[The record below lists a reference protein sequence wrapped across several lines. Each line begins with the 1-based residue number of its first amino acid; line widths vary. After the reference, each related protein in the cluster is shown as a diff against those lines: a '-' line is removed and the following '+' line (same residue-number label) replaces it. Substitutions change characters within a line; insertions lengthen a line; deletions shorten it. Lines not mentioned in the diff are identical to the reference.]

1 MMSGTLRTITVI
13 SVVLTL
19 ASCSL
24 FKRGGDGGYYSDDGP
39 PRREKVDIASIP
51 DAVPRNEPMSRTGN
65 NTYTALGKRYRPM
78 KQARGFFQRGQAS
91 WYGKKFHGRRTSS
104 GETYDMYAMT
114 AAHPTLP
121 LPTYVRVT
129 NLNNNRSVVVKVND
143 RGPFLHG
150 RIIDLS
156 YAAAAK
162 LDIVRTGTGDVE
174 VEAIVPGKQ
183 QVSQASQSSQATGAE
198 INIPVAPSNANVYV
212 QVAAFGNQGNA
223 LHFKNTLSKQVQHPV
238 HVKPAIVAG
247 NKMHRVW
254 VGPFDSTLDAD
265 RFVPELARFAS
276 GYPTVV
282 IDNGASF

>member
-1 MMSGTLRTITVI
+1 MISHTMRSIVVI
-13 SVVLTL
+13 SVATML

-24 FKRGGDGGYYSDDGP
+24 FKRDGGYYSDDGP

-51 DAVPRNEPMSRTGN
+51 DAVPRNEKMSRTGN

-78 KQARGFFQRGQAS
+78 KQARGFYQRGQAS

-104 GETYDMYAMT
+104 GEVYDMYAMT

-121 LPTYVRVT
+121 LPTYLRVT
-129 NLNNNRSVVVKVND
+129 NLDNSRSVVVKVND

-156 YAAAAK
+156 YVAAAK
-162 LDIVRTGTGDVE
+162 LDIVRTGTGNVE
-174 VEAIVPGKQ
+174 IESVFPGE
-183 QVSQASQSSQATGAE
+183 QASTAE
-198 INIPVAPSNANVYV
+198 INIPVAANNGNVYV

-223 LHFKNTLSKQVQHPV
+223 MHFKNTLTRQVQHPV

-247 NKMHRVW
+247 NEMHRVW
-254 VGPFDSTLDAD
+254 VGPFASTLDAD
-265 RFVPELARFAS
+265 RVVPDLARFAS

-282 IDNGASF
+282 IDNGTSF

>member
-1 MMSGTLRTITVI
+1 MTCHTMRLVVVI
-13 SVVLTL
+13 SIVTML
-19 ASCSL
+19 ASCSW
-24 FKRGGDGGYYSDDGP
+24 FKRDGGYYSDDGP

-104 GETYDMYAMT
+104 GETYDMYGMT

-129 NLNNNRSVVVKVND
+129 NLDNNRTVVVKVND
-143 RGPFLHG
+143 RGPFLHS

-156 YAAAAK
+156 YAAAVK
-162 LDIVRTGTGDVE
+162 LDIVRTGTGNVE
-174 VEAIVPGKQ
+174 VESVFPGE
-183 QVSQASQSSQATGAE
+183 QVSTG
-198 INIPVAPSNANVYV
+198 NMNTPVAANNGNVYV

-223 LHFKNTLSKQVQHPV
+223 THFKNTLSRRVQHRV
-238 HVKPAIVAG
+238 HVKPTIVAG

-254 VGPFDSTLDAD
+254 VGPFASTLDAN
-265 RFVPELARFAS
+265 RVVPDLARFAS

-282 IDNGASF
+282 IDSGVSF